1 MLRRFL
7 AAAASLALAQ
17 ADCGRPGYG
26 ASGKWLA
33 TIEKACDDSC
43 CCASECAANDQ
54 CVAWQWI
61 TSDKGADF
69 RACYL
74 KSSPGLSKH
83 VNSVGGEKPSCGV
96 EGTGASGQFLALVD
110 GCATTCCCQK
120 ACRDHTN
127 CAAWQFITDHK
138 AHDFQKCFLKSSRNM
153 DPNGGSTSG
162 TIYRGTKGENCQWAD
177 NVELHDDGRP
187 YAQLRYGVDQET
199 EEESVACVGR
209 MRTRPN
215 WQTAF
220 RTVLPKLSEKHTP
233 GSRRRSSAMLKR
245 VKAWAG
251 ADGHGGDCRP
261 MGVVRMELEFFS
273 DDEVYDIGST
283 KDAVTDGRVPGIKLT
298 QCEFKPGQMFA
309 KAILG
314 YNDINGFSYISI
326 MDTTGKHACELGAYP
341 SGSKCFKEHVHTV
354 DFSGGDFGVFLAG
367 VTASIG
373 KASTGANYY
382 VISQFGFVF
391 WKQPQKVE
399 ILDVWFPT
407 FDSLTKVR
415 NPSLVAHRDYCNDLN
430 IDAPT
435 AIRTTTN
442 QVTNG
447 QSHCFKRSASSSF
460 DYSFGEKVSITTEE
474 GCEFEK
480 EKETNTR
487 SWRKV
492 KKTSHSESQKACSDT
507 TTSMKSQLTFPAVT
521 IPAHK
526 AFRYSFS
533 QWQGEIHDLPYECT
547 VHLAFEDG
555 KEYYVR
561 NATGVYSAATFLS
574 LQEQYTNEKENVT
587 HCEGTV
593 VV

>member
-1 MLRRFL
+1 
-7 AAAASLALAQ
+7 
-17 ADCGRPGYG
+17 
-26 ASGKWLA
+26 
-33 TIEKACDDSC
+33 
-43 CCASECAANDQ
+43 
-54 CVAWQWI
+54 
-61 TSDKGADF
+61 
-69 RACYL
+69 
-74 KSSPGLSKH
+74 
-83 VNSVGGEKPSCGV
+83 
-96 EGTGASGQFLALVD
+96 
-110 GCATTCCCQK
+110 
-120 ACRDHTN
+120 
-127 CAAWQFITDHK
+127 
-138 AHDFQKCFLKSSRNM
+138 
-153 DPNGGSTSG
+153 
-162 TIYRGTKGENCQWAD
+162 
-177 NVELHDDGRP
+177 
-187 YAQLRYGVDQET
+187 
-199 EEESVACVGR
+199 
-209 MRTRPN
+209 
-215 WQTAF
+215 
-220 RTVLPKLSEKHTP
+220 
-233 GSRRRSSAMLKR
+233 
-245 VKAWAG
+245 
-251 ADGHGGDCRP
+251 
-261 MGVVRMELEFFS
+261 
-273 DDEVYDIGST
+273 
-283 KDAVTDGRVPGIKLT
+283 
-298 QCEFKPGQMFA
+298 
-309 KAILG
+309 
-314 YNDINGFSYISI
+314 